1 MIVTVS
7 VRSTTNLHVL
17 GGLMAT
23 QQQTPVGKN
32 TLEELCINTIRA
44 LAMDAVQKANS
55 GHPGTAMAL
64 APLTHLLWTRFM
76 HYNPSNPSWRNRDR
90 FILSAGH
97 ASMLLYSM
105 LYLTGYDLP
114 LEQLK
119 QFRQWGSLT
128 PGHPEHGH
136 TAGVET
142 TTGPLGQG
150 FANGVGMA
158 IAQRF
163 LADRYNRPDHS
174 IIDHYIY
181 AIASDGDMMEGVAS
195 EAASV
200 AGFLK
205 LGKLIYFYDDN
216 SITIEGHTSLAFT
229 EDVGKR
235 FEGYHWHV
243 QHVEDVNNLAEVEQA
258 ILAAQAETERPSLII
273 TRTHIGY
280 GSPNKQDSS
289 KAHGEPLGADEII
302 LTKRNLGWP
311 SEEPFYVP
319 EEALAFYRQAI
330 ERGAAEEQA
339 WQQQYQAYTAAYPD
353 LAAQLEQEL
362 SGELPEGWDRA
373 IPTFKAGEAL
383 ASRAASGQTINAIAP
398 NLPSLIGG
406 SADLAPSTST
416 NMKGLGDFGPE
427 ESGRNMHFGIRE
439 HAMGSILNGM
449 ALYGGLIP
457 FGATFLIFSE
467 YMRPPIRLAALM
479 GLKTIYVYT
488 HDSIG
493 VGEDGPTH
501 QPIEQLAS
509 LRSIPN
515 LTVIRPGDANETAE
529 AWRTAIT
536 HHGPVALVLTRQALP
551 TLDRSIMASAS
562 NVAKGGYVLSD
573 SEGTPQVILIAT
585 GSELSLAV
593 DSAQK
598 LRQDGIAV
606 RVVSMPSWEL
616 FDKQSAAYKEAVLPK
631 QVRARIAIEAASPM
645 GWERYVGLEGDTVT
659 LNHYGASA
667 PAKTLFQQFGFTVEN
682 VVAKAKILLQNA

>member
-1 MIVTVS
+1 
-7 VRSTTNLHVL
+7 
-17 GGLMAT
+17 MAT

-32 TLEELCINTIRA
+32 TLEELCINTIRT

-181 AIASDGDMMEGVAS
+181 AIASDGDLMEGVSS
-195 EAASV
+195 EAASL

-216 SITIEGHTSLAFT
+216 HITIEGNTSLAFG
-229 EDVGKR
+229 EDVGQR
-235 FEGYHWHV
+235 FEAYHWHV
-243 QHVEDVNNLAEVEQA
+243 QHVSDVNNLAEVEQA

-383 ASRAASGQTINAIAP
+383 ASRAAAGQTINAIAP

-536 HHGPVALVLTRQALP
+536 YQGPVALVLTRQALP

-682 VVAKAKILLQNA
+682 VVAKAKSLLQNA